1 MAVRGG
7 DMKLVRVNA
16 DRGLFDVR
24 RDAGE
29 AADLAAARPEIARD
43 LEAAWR
49 DWNAGNLAVAT
60 APGAKPP
67 APPAARD
74 LGGRFRFLPLGEV
87 EPRGWLL
94 DQIRTDAT
102 TGYGPV
108 LDKLTDRIDPAV
120 FDSRARTELAKP
132 KIGGDWWNGETTG
145 NWFDGLVRAA
155 YLSGDPAART
165 RADALAAQFLKM
177 QEEDGYLG
185 IYPKARRF
193 ESPVVSQNGEL
204 WTQACLFRGLLAY
217 AELSGRA
224 DVTGAVAR
232 AAKLM
237 ISKYGPG
244 RPYWG
249 KKVPRGGP
257 THNIM
262 FADVCEWL
270 WRATGDRDC
279 ADFPRFLYDTYSE
292 CPDAFE
298 TGIQMRN
305 LSDPALPF
313 TGHGAH
319 VMEHLRVPLFVAHAF
334 GDPKVLAAAEN
345 IFPKTDRHL
354 AAGGACIGDEDV
366 LGRPGGPD
374 IGCEY
379 CTMLELL
386 HSLQS
391 GIQKTGRA
399 GLGDRIEVLAFNAA
413 QGARLRDGRAIQY
426 LTRDNQHEASI
437 AAGKGARF
445 KLSPTHE
452 DVAVCCPV
460 TALKFFPYLVAGLW
474 MKEADGSGLVAV
486 AYAPSAVRTQ
496 LGGAAVTVE
505 TDTLY
510 PFDDE
515 VRMTVRAEAPARFS
529 LRLRAPVWPGAMTVD
544 APGAEVRAED
554 GWRVVTKEWRTGD
567 SVTLRFAPE
576 IARKTPA
583 TGGGAYWQR
592 GPLVYVLP
600 IAPQRTKTKE
610 YPVAGF
616 ADWDVTPAPGAFW
629 DYAVNKS
636 CGRFDFER
644 AAPPGSADPWAASPI
659 ALVGTLVN
667 RKSGMPEAVRLVPMG
682 ASLLRHTVFEDAD
695 HPAAARPRMDLL
707 KGAANLARKA
717 EVDVSSSARGYRGA
731 ALIDGVADG
740 FPENPG
746 AEWAS
751 QRGGAGTAAK
761 LRWEMPEQVGSV
773 WLFDRPNPA
782 DHVAA
787 ARIAFSDGSTA
798 EVGPL
803 PNDGATPLRL
813 KFPTKTITWLEVV
826 ITRVGPQS
834 RNAGL
839 AEIAVFDKEPLP

>member
-1 MAVRGG
+1 MKPRLLAILGAALCARALPAASAETRPDILLIVADDLGYGDLSAQGCRDFKTPHLDAIADGG
-7 DMKLVRVNA
+7 MRFTAGYVTAPVCGPSRAALLTGHHSCRI
-16 DRGLFDVR
+16 LPFDGNPPPGS
-24 RDAGE
+24 DAGLPLEHRTIADHLKAAGYRTAALGKWHLGETASHHPMSRGFDEFFGFLSGMHDYFSAIDPKWGPLLRGRARAELKDYLTFALADE
-29 AADLAAARPEIARD
+29 ACAFISR
-43 LEAAWR
+43 
-49 DWNAGNLAVAT
+49 
-60 APGAKPP
+60 P
-67 APPAARD
+67 AP
-74 LGGRFRFLPLGEV
+74 
-87 EPRGWLL
+87 EP
-94 DQIRTDAT
+94 
-102 TGYGPV
+102 
-108 LDKLTDRIDPAV
+108 
-120 FDSRARTELAKP
+120 F
-132 KIGGDWWNGETTG
+132 
-145 NWFDGLVRAA
+145 
-155 YLSGDPAART
+155 
-165 RADALAAQFLKM
+165 
-177 QEEDGYLG
+177 
-185 IYPKARRF
+185 
-193 ESPVVSQNGEL
+193 
-204 WTQACLFRGLLAY
+204 
-217 AELSGRA
+217 
-224 DVTGAVAR
+224 
-232 AAKLM
+232 
-237 ISKYGPG
+237 
-244 RPYWG
+244 
-249 KKVPRGGP
+249 
-257 THNIM
+257 
-262 FADVCEWL
+262 
-270 WRATGDRDC
+270 
-279 ADFPRFLYDTYSE
+279 FLY
-292 CPDAFE
+292 
-298 TGIQMRN
+298 
-305 LSDPALPF
+305 
-313 TGHGAH
+313 
-319 VMEHLRVPLFVAHAF
+319 
-334 GDPKVLAAAEN
+334 
-345 IFPKTDRHL
+345 
-354 AAGGACIGDEDV
+354 
-366 LGRPGGPD
+366 
-374 IGCEY
+374 
-379 CTMLELL
+379 
-386 HSLQS
+386 
-391 GIQKTGRA
+391 
-399 GLGDRIEVLAFNAA
+399 LAFNAPHVPLQAPDEYLAKAAHIGDARRRACAAMVLALDDAVGRVLAALRETGRDRNALVVFLSDNGAALIRGSAENGGSNAPLRGSKA
-413 QGARLRDGRAIQY
+413 QLWEGGIRVPFLARWPGRIAPGGVTDAPVSALDVVPTLLAAAGAPPPPGPALDG
-426 LTRDNQHEASI
+426 LNLLPWLE
-437 AAGKGARF
+437 GKGARF

-505 TDTLY
+505 TETLY

-644 AAPPGSADPWAASPI
+644 AAPPRSADPWAASPI

-682 ASLLRHTVFEDAD
+682 AGLLRHTVFEDAD

-740 FPENPG
+740 FPESPG

-751 QRGGAGTAAK
+751 QRGGAGTSAK

>member
-1 MAVRGG
+1 MKPRLLAILGAALCARALPAASAETRPDILLIVADDLGYGDLSAQGCRDFKTPHLDAIADGG
-7 DMKLVRVNA
+7 MRFTAGYVTAPVCGPSRAALLTGHHSCRI
-16 DRGLFDVR
+16 LPFDGNPPPGS
-24 RDAGE
+24 DAGLPLEHRTIADHLKAAGYRTAALGKWHLGKTASHHPMSRGFDEFFGFLSGMHDYFSAIDPKWGPLLRGRARAELKDYLTFALADE
-29 AADLAAARPEIARD
+29 ACAFISR
-43 LEAAWR
+43 
-49 DWNAGNLAVAT
+49 
-60 APGAKPP
+60 P
-67 APPAARD
+67 AP
-74 LGGRFRFLPLGEV
+74 
-87 EPRGWLL
+87 EP
-94 DQIRTDAT
+94 
-102 TGYGPV
+102 
-108 LDKLTDRIDPAV
+108 
-120 FDSRARTELAKP
+120 F
-132 KIGGDWWNGETTG
+132 
-145 NWFDGLVRAA
+145 
-155 YLSGDPAART
+155 
-165 RADALAAQFLKM
+165 
-177 QEEDGYLG
+177 
-185 IYPKARRF
+185 
-193 ESPVVSQNGEL
+193 
-204 WTQACLFRGLLAY
+204 
-217 AELSGRA
+217 
-224 DVTGAVAR
+224 
-232 AAKLM
+232 
-237 ISKYGPG
+237 
-244 RPYWG
+244 
-249 KKVPRGGP
+249 
-257 THNIM
+257 
-262 FADVCEWL
+262 
-270 WRATGDRDC
+270 
-279 ADFPRFLYDTYSE
+279 FLY
-292 CPDAFE
+292 
-298 TGIQMRN
+298 
-305 LSDPALPF
+305 
-313 TGHGAH
+313 
-319 VMEHLRVPLFVAHAF
+319 
-334 GDPKVLAAAEN
+334 
-345 IFPKTDRHL
+345 
-354 AAGGACIGDEDV
+354 
-366 LGRPGGPD
+366 
-374 IGCEY
+374 
-379 CTMLELL
+379 
-386 HSLQS
+386 
-391 GIQKTGRA
+391 
-399 GLGDRIEVLAFNAA
+399 LAFNAPHVPLQAPDEYLAKVAHIGDARRRACAAMVLALDDAVGRVLAALRETGRDRNALVVFLSDNGAALIRGSAENGGSNAPLRGSKA
-413 QGARLRDGRAIQY
+413 QLWEGGIRVPFLARWPGRIAPGGVTDAPVSALDVVPTLLAAAGAPPPPGPALDG
-426 LTRDNQHEASI
+426 LNLLPWLE
-437 AAGKGARF
+437 GKGARF

-567 SVTLRFAPE
+567 RVTLRFAPE

-740 FPENPG
+740 FPESPG

-813 KFPTKTITWLEVV
+813 KFPTKTITWLEIV